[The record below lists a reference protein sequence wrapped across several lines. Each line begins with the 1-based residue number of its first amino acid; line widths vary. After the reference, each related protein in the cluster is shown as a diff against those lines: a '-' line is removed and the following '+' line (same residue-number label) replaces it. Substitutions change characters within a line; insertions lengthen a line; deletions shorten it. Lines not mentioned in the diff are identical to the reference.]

1 MAKIFKIEL
10 EESQIYALQRLLYSQ
25 EEVLLNRMDRKIDNY
40 NSNLDF
46 LNENRKV
53 QQKLLNA
60 TGFLCDEPVEE
71 KKPIGFRPQNQE
83 EEEKVESHSEKK
95 VVNIN
100 IFELLEELE
109 DNQLTQIIEKAYDL
123 LNDEDVKEKLDNKAI
138 DDMLAGLDDESLVE
152 LANRVADEIEER
164 KIDVEE
170 EPAKKFEVKANVNK
184 PRRGRP
190 ELIFDEDDE

>member
-53 QQKLLNA
+53 QQKLLNV
-60 TGFLCDEPVEE
+60 TGFLCEEPKEE
-71 KKPIGFRPQNQE
+71 KNPIGFRPQ
-83 EEEKVESHSEKK
+83 EEKEESHSEKK
-95 VVNIN
+95 DIKIN
-100 IFELLEELE
+100 IFEILEELE
-109 DNQLTQIIEKAYDL
+109 DGQLTQIIEKAYDL
-123 LNDEDVKEKLDNKAI
+123 LNDEDEKEKLDNKAI
-138 DDMLAGLDDESLVE
+138 DDMLAGLDDDSLVE

-184 PRRGRP
+184 PRKGRP
-190 ELIFDEDDE
+190 ELIFDEE